1 MDGTPK
7 LITLSEQFRG
17 RTFELTKEEMTI
29 GRVDQRD
36 ICIKDPTVSTNHCTI
51 FIRNGMFIVV
61 DNNSTN
67 GTRINGTPIEPGV
80 ETELNNTDVL
90 QVGGIELLFDSD
102 DKSVTTVMRTT
113 TNINIDAGQGT
124 QTLERIDPNIGFT
137 RKRTNEGSQKVFI
150 IIIVILSILVIALLY
165 YFIMNVLKSPQQEAS
180 IPAEAAPAA
189 SVDGK

>member
-1 MDGTPK
+1 MEGTPK

-17 RTFELTKEEMTI
+17 RTFELTKEAMTI

-36 ICIKDPTVSTNHCTI
+36 ICIKDPTVSTNHCTVYM
-51 FIRNGMFIVV
+51 RNGMFIVV

-80 ETELNNTDVL
+80 EMELNNTDVL

-124 QTLERIDPNIGFT
+124 QTLERIDPNIGFS
-137 RKRTNEGSQKVFI
+137 RKRTQEGSQKVFI
-150 IIIVILSILVIALLY
+150 IIIILLSILVIGLLG
-165 YFIMNVLKSPQQEAS
+165 YFIYNVTQPQQQTA
-180 IPAEAAPAA
+180 PVPAA
-189 SVDGK
+189 AVSENQ